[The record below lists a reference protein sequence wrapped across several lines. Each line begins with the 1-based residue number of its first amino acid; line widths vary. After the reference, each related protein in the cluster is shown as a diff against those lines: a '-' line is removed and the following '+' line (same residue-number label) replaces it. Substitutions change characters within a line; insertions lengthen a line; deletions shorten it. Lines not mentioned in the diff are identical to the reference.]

1 MKRSELKEKI
11 KNIIFSKLRIYPPP
25 PPSKLK
31 EVNKFSELKYVLI
44 DLLTE
49 DYDKFISSIDWVSP
63 RPSTFRINLKN
74 HHFFYLSKTRNA
86 WVAEIEGKL
95 YYLNNITEEENA
107 VMAISMLLRYINSEE
122 KEEETPINDDTSDT
136 DSETDGGEESS
147 EEFDL

>member
-63 RPSTFRINLKN
+63 RHSTFRINLKN